1 MFLTV
6 ISLLLYLTTTFV
18 GLYIDSATFER
29 RYDHSSVKTLKRL
42 YLVWLYIFLCF
53 GYMTGSDWRNYELT
67 YIYGDR
73 IDRLSME
80 PASSFVFTFFP
91 KFISD
96 FVLFM
101 GIVKCIYLYSV
112 YKLVSAVTSKWVS
125 VLALLIPFK
134 LGFMLIQNPFRFML
148 ALIFINFAFRQIYL
162 FCAKPS
168 KHNTRTFLLA
178 MGIGLISVLFHTSCV
193 VFLVLIPLSCIVDK
207 VKKVNPY
214 ILFFA
219 YVVFAFFTSNLSYV
233 NGLKESAILYVQR
246 YMEMSD
252 YSNYESDSNEV
263 IWSIGNLLR
272 FLFFYFI
279 VRSRNQIC
287 QSYNNGSI
295 VYGFTVFYFF
305 LSRLL
310 ILIPTGFRL
319 SLPFMVFYVV
329 MIIYMISCGSI
340 TSSSSALSG
349 QGRIQAYGIPK
360 RNIRSLRYIRFCA
373 QIIIVYSAFSFG
385 KKAWTSYDI
394 IPYTNSIPYIMF
406 GHKSYDERSQYNL
419 DAYMERLGEPYEK
432 TE

>member
-1 MFLTV
+1 MLLTV
-6 ISLLLYLTTTFV
+6 FSLLLYLATTFV

-148 ALIFINFAFRQIYL
+148 ALIFINFAFRQVYIYYT
-162 FCAKPS
+162 KPS
-168 KHNTRTFLLA
+168 KHNAKTILFAMGLGLLA
-178 MGIGLISVLFHTSCV
+178 VLFHTSCV
-193 VFLVLIPLSCIVDK
+193 VFLVLIPLSCTVDK
-207 VKKVNPY
+207 VKRINPY
-214 ILFFA
+214 VLFFA
-219 YVVFAFFTSNLSYV
+219 YVVFAVFTSDLSYV
-233 NGLKESAILYVQR
+233 NGIKGNVILFVQR

-272 FLFFYFI
+272 FVFFYFV
-279 VRSRNQIC
+279 VRSRNQVC
-287 QSYNNGSI
+287 LSYNNGAI

-329 MIIYMISCGSI
+329 MIVYMLSCV
-340 TSSSSALSG
+340 
-349 QGRIQAYGIPK
+349 RIQSASSTFYDEK
-360 RNIRSLRYIRFCA
+360 RNQADRVTRKRKKSLYYIRLCA
-373 QIIIVYSAFSFG
+373 QLIIIYSAFSFG

-419 DAYMERLGEPYEK
+419 DAYMERLGEPYERLD
-432 TE
+432 